1 MTKFLLLAVLP
12 VLALTSA
19 LAIAKDV
26 ACDLLRACLA
36 SVGVC
41 RHENVKPELKDAT
54 DAKGNRVLDF
64 GGGVSGIVTKHYKT
78 KPRGLNPAACPQ
90 CDARFSV
97 SLAIASTGVCLLHSA
112 SLAP

>member
-1 MTKFLLLAVLP
+1 MVWESCDWGGVTAMTKFLLLAVLP

-41 RHENVKPELKDAT
+41 RHENYKPDLKDAT

-64 GGGVSGIVTKHYKT
+64 AT
-78 KPRGLNPAACPQ
+78 A
-90 CDARFSV
+90 
-97 SLAIASTGVCLLHSA
+97 
-112 SLAP
+112 